1 MSKQPVT
8 PLTHG
13 ELIRDHPLS
22 DLVPGWYF
30 RQIEKSAGVWDV
42 EGRDAYGRSIS
53 KFSVLDERA
62 ALEECVEMA
71 KKFIASGQTK

>member
-1 MSKQPVT
+1 MNKQPVS
-8 PLTHG
+8 PLRHD
-13 ELIRDHPLS
+13 ELIRDYPLS

-53 KFSVLDERA
+53 KCNVPDEQA
-62 ALEECVEMA
+62 ALGECVEFA
-71 KKFIASGQTK
+71 KKFIASNRTK